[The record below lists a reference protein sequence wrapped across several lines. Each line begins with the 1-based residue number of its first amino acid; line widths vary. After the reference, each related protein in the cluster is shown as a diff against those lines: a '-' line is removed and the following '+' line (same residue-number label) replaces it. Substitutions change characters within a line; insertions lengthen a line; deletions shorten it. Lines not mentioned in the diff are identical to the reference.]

1 MSIVDVLCI
10 IFACTAANHLGLVQA
25 IEIVTCRTL
34 YVVNC
39 PKCFVFWAS
48 LLYMV
53 WCVGFS
59 DIPLAF
65 AVSFLSAWS
74 AVWLDLIMGIIDQQY
89 LRIYDKVFATKDSA
103 DADSLSSSDTVS
115 DVSVQS

>member
-1 MSIVDVLCI
+1 MIVVDVLCI

-25 IEIVTCRTL
+25 IEIVTGRTL

-39 PKCFVFWAS
+39 PKCFCFWVT

-53 WCVGFS
+53 WSVGFS
-59 DIPLAF
+59 DMPLAF

-74 AVWLDLIMGIIDQQY
+74 TVWLDLIMGIIDKQY
-89 LRIYDKVFATKDSA
+89 LRMYDKVFAAKDTA
-103 DADSLSSSDTVS
+103 DADPIRSDYTVS
-115 DVSVQS
+115 DVSE